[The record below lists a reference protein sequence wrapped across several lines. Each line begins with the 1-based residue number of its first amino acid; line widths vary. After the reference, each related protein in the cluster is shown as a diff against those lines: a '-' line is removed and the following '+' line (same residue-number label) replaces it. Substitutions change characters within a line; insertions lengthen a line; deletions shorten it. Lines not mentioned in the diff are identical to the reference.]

1 VGFITSFTQM
11 NGDFMVFAALAVARA
26 IILAQTERSCWSAG
40 PDRGRV
46 ENDLKR
52 RHSMLRLAGTNFYDF
67 GRWTSPRPNSRDPP

>member
-1 VGFITSFTQM
+1 
-11 NGDFMVFAALAVARA
+11 
-26 IILAQTERSCWSAG
+26 LAQTERSCWSAG